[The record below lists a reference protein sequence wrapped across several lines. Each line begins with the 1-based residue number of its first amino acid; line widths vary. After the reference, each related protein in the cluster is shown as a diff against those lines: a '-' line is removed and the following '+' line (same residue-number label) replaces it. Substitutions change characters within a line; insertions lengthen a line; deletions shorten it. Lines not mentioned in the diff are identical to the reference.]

1 MTIMDEVK
9 QEMKAQRHK
18 ELVQKFFT
26 HRQMVHNTSFA
37 LAKEINESDDLAP
50 ILKEIFLT
58 MLIEIMGLL
67 RVGAQ
72 VLEMLNMVISSDVA
86 NGLHRENEP
95 NAAWLDEQL
104 GDSHNDD
111 GD

>member
-1 MTIMDEVK
+1 MDEVE

-26 HRQMVHNTSFA
+26 HMQTVHDTSMA
-37 LAKEINESDDLAP
+37 LAKELHESEDIAP

-58 MLIEIMGLL
+58 MLIGIMGLL
-67 RVGAQ
+67 RDGAQ
-72 VLEMLNMVISSDVA
+72 VLEMLNMVISSDMA
-86 NGLHRENEP
+86 KGLHRENDP
-95 NAAWLDEQL
+95 DAAWLDEQL
-104 GDSHNDD
+104 GDSHDDD